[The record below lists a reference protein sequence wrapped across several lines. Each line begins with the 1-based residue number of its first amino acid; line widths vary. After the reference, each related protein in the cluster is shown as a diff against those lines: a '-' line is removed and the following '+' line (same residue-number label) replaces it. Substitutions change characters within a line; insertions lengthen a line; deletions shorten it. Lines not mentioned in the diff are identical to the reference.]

1 MYVVA
6 GPSGSGKTSAFRTSF
21 RDRKA
26 SPAIVTAPERI
37 CEFLKRVL
45 KITYFLVR
53 WRHVPDDIYI
63 PGRLAHRLSK
73 IDRRR
78 QALYT
83 KMFRESLGSTL
94 SWKYQAEVNI
104 PRSSEIIAL
113 FFHSSEY
120 VNIIVIGVIHIILR
134 FHSQP
139 STG

>member
-1 MYVVA
+1 
-6 GPSGSGKTSAFRTSF
+6 
-21 RDRKA
+21 
-26 SPAIVTAPERI
+26 
-37 CEFLKRVL
+37 
-45 KITYFLVR
+45 
-53 WRHVPDDIYI
+53 
-63 PGRLAHRLSK
+63 
-73 IDRRR
+73 
-78 QALYT
+78 
-83 KMFRESLGSTL
+83 MFRESLGSTL